1 MQQFKQLL
9 ILSLGFFILNAC
21 GGDENIDEN
30 TGLVNNLF
38 IQGQIEGAAN
48 EELLVEAQS
57 QQGVI
62 SVAKTIL
69 DAEGKF
75 ELEGNIP
82 GMGIYSIRLGE
93 NPKNAV
99 VVPLDVNDRVMIKAK
114 KETFAVKPNFS
125 GTKWAK
131 PLNQYM
137 ALFNDFAQKQM
148 EQMPK
153 LDNPE
158 EQLKLF
164 AKLKKPISDF
174 AVKQV
179 SEDPSNPVNIV
190 LASLILPS
198 QETGYAGWD
207 PQNLELLR
215 KIETAFMRKYPTS
228 PITGMLTQQLASVE
242 SQYESYMRYN
252 SGTMTAPEIAL
263 SNPEGKLM
271 KLSALKGKVVLIDFW
286 ASWCGPCRKE
296 NPNVVRLYKQY
307 KNKGFEIFSVSLDQ
321 DEAAWKAAIVKDELI
336 WPNHVSDLMGWQTPL
351 TQTYGFQSIPHT
363 VLLNREGNI
372 VGVGLRGE
380 QLEQKL
386 QEELNKK

>member
-1 MQQFKQLL
+1 MKQFKHIFFLFLGL
-9 ILSLGFFILNAC
+9 IVVSAC

-38 IQGQIEGAAN
+38 IQGQIVGAAN

-62 SVAKTIL
+62 SVAKTRL
-69 DAEGKF
+69 DEEGKF

-99 VVPLDVNDRVMIKAK
+99 VVPMDVNDRIVIKST
-114 KETFAVKPNFS
+114 KETFAIKPNFS

-131 PLNQYM
+131 PLNKYM
-137 ALFNDFAQKQM
+137 VLFNQFAEKQL

-153 LDNPE
+153 LKTQE

-164 AKLKKPISDF
+164 VKLRKPIADF
-174 AVKQV
+174 AAKQF

-190 LASLILPS
+190 LVSLILPS
-198 QETGYAGWD
+198 QETGYADWD
-207 PQNLELLR
+207 PKNLELLR
-215 KIETAFMRKYPTS
+215 KMESAYIRNYPTS
-228 PITGMLTQQLASVE
+228 PITGMITQQLASVE
-242 SQYESYMRYN
+242 AQYESYMRYN
-252 SGTMTAPEIAL
+252 SGTMAAPEIAM
-263 SNPEGKLM
+263 SNPNGNTL
-271 KLSALKGKVVLIDFW
+271 KLSSLKGKVVLIDFW

-296 NPNVVRLYKQY
+296 NPNVVKLYKKY
-307 KNKGFEIFSVSLDQ
+307 KSLGFEIFSVSLDQ
-321 DEAAWKAAIVKDELI
+321 DEAAWKAAIAKDDLF

-363 VLLNREGNI
+363 VILNREGNI

-386 QEELNKK
+386 IEQLNKK